1 MTRRYEIIYILDA
14 ALEEKEIDTKL
25 DGFHKLLKTAD
36 VKQPV
41 VDSVH
46 WGKRTLA
53 YSIKRHETGYY
64 VVVNV
69 ETAPEALAE
78 FERVLKLDPQLL
90 RYLIVLH
97 DGSLPQNAATE
108 DDHAAEESNPEGRL
122 RSDSS
127 RVFDYKDERTLMR
140 YTTDTG
146 KIVPRRIS
154 GNTARQQ
161 RQLSTA
167 IKRARIM
174 ALMPAARGRR

>member
-14 ALEEKEIDTKL
+14 ALEEKEVDAKL

-41 VDSVH
+41 VDSIH

-53 YSIKRHETGYY
+53 YSIKQHETGHY

-69 ETAPEALAE
+69 ETAPEALTE

-97 DGSLPQNAATE
+97 DESLSQSAAAE
-108 DDHAAEESNPEGRL
+108 DSAREESNPEGRL
-122 RSDSS
+122 RSDST

-167 IKRARIM
+167 IKRARIL
-174 ALMPAARGRR
+174 ALLPAARGRR